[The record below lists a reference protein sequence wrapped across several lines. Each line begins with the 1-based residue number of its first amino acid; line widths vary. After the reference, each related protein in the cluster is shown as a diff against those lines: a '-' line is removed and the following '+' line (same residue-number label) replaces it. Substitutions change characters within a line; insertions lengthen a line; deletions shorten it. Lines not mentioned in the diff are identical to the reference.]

1 MLAIKLLLVPG
12 FLLLISLASARWGAS
27 IGGWLA
33 GLPVVAGPIL
43 YILAVENGPTFA
55 ALAASASLSAVL
67 ASLSFSIAYAHAA
80 PRVSWPIALLGSLS
94 AWLMAAKLLSHVSC
108 NVWVSGCIAFGA
120 LLVAPFLF
128 PKQTVEQP
136 SRAMGKMEMSLRML
150 CGACLTLSVSMV
162 SGHVG
167 AQWSGLLSVFPV
179 LGIVLA
185 VFSHRNQ
192 GAHFSSSLLR
202 SMSVGLYSF
211 ATFCLTLAIG
221 LQRMPT
227 PSVFLAATLACLVV
241 QFLSRQRL
249 TIWSSRRPQA
259 PLAGALRASHS
270 GAAYRER

>member
-27 IGGWLA
+27 VGGWLA

-80 PRVSWPIALLGSLS
+80 PRVTWPIALLVSLS
-94 AWLMAAKLLSHVSC
+94 AWFMAAQLLSHASC
-108 NVWVSGCIAFGA
+108 DLWVTGCIAFGA

-128 PKQTVEQP
+128 PKQTTERP
-136 SRAMGKMEMSLRML
+136 SRSMGRMEMSLRML
-150 CGACLTLSVSMV
+150 CGACLTLAVSMAA
-162 SGHVG
+162 SHVG

-192 GAHFSSSLLR
+192 GAQFSSSLLR
-202 SMSVGLYSF
+202 SMAVGLYSF

-227 PSVFLAATLACLVV
+227 PSAFLVATLASLIV
-241 QFLSRQRL
+241 QFVSRQRL
-249 TIWSSRRPQA
+249 TGRSTRTPTLAIASRF
-259 PLAGALRASHS
+259 
-270 GAAYRER
+270 